1 MSKENEKKPTIELL
15 GIEKLFTVK
24 FCNPVKEQV
33 NQIKICRPNIE
44 IQPCN
49 PIEKTNCLP
58 DVMAMSKAAQC
69 IPTVKCGPTW
79 TCGPDF
85 WGENCLPDII
95 LECLPT
101 TGKCQPTT
109 PCGPSCTPNCAPNCM
124 PNCMPNCAPN
134 CLPKCQPRIN
144 CTPSIVNCRPD
155 LVNKYQQC
163 GPDYVCNPTNV
174 GCAPNNVCGP
184 AVVDTDLYKERMVE
198 ISAKIDKIMAEI
210 EELKKKVTK

>member
-58 DVMAMSKAAQC
+58 DVMAMSKVAQC

-85 WGENCLPDII
+85 WGENCLPDKV
-95 LECLPT
+95 LECVPS
-101 TGKCQPTT
+101 TGTCQPIVV
-109 PCGPSCTPNCAPNCM
+109 GCTPNCEPNC
-124 PNCMPNCAPN
+124 N
-134 CLPKCQPRIN
+134 
-144 CTPSIVNCRPD
+144 PS
-155 LVNKYQQC
+155 K
-163 GPDYVCNPTNV
+163 
-174 GCAPNNVCGP
+174 
-184 AVVDTDLYKERMVE
+184 LY
-198 ISAKIDKIMAEI
+198 
-210 EELKKKVTK
+210 T

>member
-1 MSKENEKKPTIELL
+1 MSKEDEKKPKIELL

-24 FCNPVKEQV
+24 FCNPVKEQI

-58 DVMAMSKAAQC
+58 DVMAMSKAAEC
-69 IPTVKCGPTW
+69 IPNVKCGPTW

-85 WGENCLPDII
+85 WGENCLPDKVF
-95 LECLPT
+95 ECLPT
-101 TGKCQPTT
+101 TGKCEPTVACL
-109 PCGPSCTPNCAPNCM
+109 PNCAPNCAPNCM
-124 PNCMPNCAPN
+124 PNCQPKTTNC
-134 CLPKCQPRIN
+134 I
-144 CTPSIVNCRPD
+144 PSIAICRPD
-155 LVNKYQQC
+155 LGGVYQPC
-163 GPDYVCNPTNV
+163 APDYVCNPIKV

-184 AVVDTDLYKERMVE
+184 AVVNTDLYKERISE

-210 EELKKKVTK
+210 EGLKKKVTK